1 MAAAPVNPGP
11 GAGAASAAGPTA
23 VPSSPAPAAPASPAP
38 AAPAPASTP
47 APEGVLGKIADAWSK
62 MPAVAEEPAAEPAT
76 EEPAAEPVVPEPADV
91 AEEPATEPATE
102 EKPAEAVPVPELVID
117 ELDGGPKEFM
127 AEVAKDPAAKA
138 FFDAHPEW
146 RNTVNA
152 ALRRN
157 ADAKKIAE
165 VGIFPQNAPLI
176 AKAAAT
182 FQQIDNKFLSVA
194 NEDGSFNPD
203 GAKEFLN
210 TWVRGAMYI
219 GEDGKPEMTPDG
231 KYKLHPA
238 LTHTLNHIYNNG
250 RQHQLQLLQQS
261 GKLEGPMLED
271 FHAVLQVLGK
281 TAETSGDERLQQ
293 AVAILSEVNPLDSA
307 ASGELPPEL
316 KPKAEALKAKETAL
330 NEREQAAARQ
340 QQESRQTA
348 FKTSLDTADSRAAEN
363 FQAQVKPLFEK
374 AGLSAFESKGA
385 IKAIGDQL
393 DATLEANGIYMAERQ
408 SLERQLKADPSNAK
422 LQGALTQLTLMH
434 GNELL
439 PGIVAR
445 VIREAKGGAL
455 GRQASKDAKIATQTA
470 ASAADPRGTSITPS
484 APQVLSPRDLG
495 AQIVKEY
502 MDAHG
507 GERPSTEYI
516 IAERMKR
523 SQSAKRTA

>member
-11 GAGAASAAGPTA
+11 SAGAPAAGPTA

-62 MPAVAEEPAAEPAT
+62 MPAVTEEPAPAEPVT
-76 EEPAAEPVVPEPADV
+76 EEPAAEPVVPEPSDV
-91 AEEPATEPATE
+91 VEEPAAEPVKEEPAAE
-102 EKPAEAVPVPELVID
+102 VPAVPELVID

-210 TWVRGAMYI
+210 TWVREAMYI
-219 GEDGKPEMTPDG
+219 GEDGKPEMTAEG

-250 RQHQLQLLQQS
+250 RAHQLQLLQQS
-261 GKLEGPMLED
+261 GKLDGPMLED
-271 FHAVLQVLGK
+271 FQAVLKVLGK
-281 TAETSGDERLQQ
+281 TAETSGNERLQA
-293 AVAILSEVNPLDSA
+293 AVAILSENNPLTSA

-316 KPKAEALKAKETAL
+316 KPLADSLKAKEAAL
-330 NEREQAAARQ
+330 DQKSADAARQ

-348 FKTSLDTADSRAAEN
+348 FHTSLETADSKAAEN
-363 FQAQVKPLFEK
+363 FQSQVKPLFAK
-374 AGLSAFESKGA
+374 AGLTAFESNAAMVK
-385 IKAIGDQL
+385 IGNLIDAKL
-393 DATLEANGIYMAERQ
+393 DTNGIYIAERQ
-408 SLERQLKADPSNAK
+408 SIERQLKSEPGNAK
-422 LQGALTQLTLMH
+422 LQGELTKLILMH
-434 GNELL
+434 GQEEL
-439 PGIVAR
+439 PGIVAQ

-455 GRQASKDAKIATQTA
+455 GRQASKDAKVATQTA
-470 ASAADPRGTSITPS
+470 TSAADPRGTSITPS

-523 SQSAKRTA
+523 SQPAKRTA